1 MVSLKEIFDHL
12 RAMSGGT
19 LTQLQVDATNN
30 VISTMG
36 VEVISN
42 VLGETTQQGYQLTE
56 ATLRKLHSTAN
67 TDFVDIINKHAFNFG
82 ITNKKRMAMFLS
94 HALHESN
101 GFNTLQESF
110 NYKPARLK
118 AVFGS
123 RIPSLNFATNLLAKG
138 KEEVANHLYGGRYG
152 NTEPNDG
159 WLYSGK
165 GIGGLTFKGNYQ
177 EMQTVLNKYGLK
189 YDIVSNPMLLLDK
202 EVATLTYMAYWA
214 SRNVNAYADKNDMV
228 GSTRVINGGTNGL
241 SDRIMYYER
250 ALKHL

>member
-1 MVSLKEIFDHL
+1 MVSLEELFDHL
-12 RAMSGGT
+12 RAMSGGK

-30 VISTMG
+30 VINTMG
-36 VEVISN
+36 VDVVMN
-42 VLGETTQQGYQLTE
+42 MLGEPANQGYILTVDK
-56 ATLRKLHSTAN
+56 LRKLHSTAD
-67 TDFVDIINKHAFNFG
+67 TSFVSIINKHAFNFG
-82 ITNKKRMAMFLS
+82 ITDKKRMAMFLS

-101 GFNTLQESF
+101 GFNKLQESF

-118 AVFGS
+118 EVFGF

-138 KEEVANHLYGGRYG
+138 KEEVANHLYGNRYG
-152 NTEPNDG
+152 NTGPNDG

-165 GIGGLTFKGNYQ
+165 GIGGLTFKDNYRK
-177 EMQTVLNKYGLK
+177 MQSVLNKYGLQ

-202 EVATLTYMAYWA
+202 EVATLSYMAYWA
-214 SRNVNAYADKNDMV
+214 SNNVNAYADKNDMV

>member
-12 RAMSGGT
+12 RVMSGGT

-42 VLGETTQQGYQLTE
+42 VLGETAPQGCQLTE
-56 ATLRKLHSTAN
+56 ATLRKLHSTA
-67 TDFVDIINKHAFNFG
+67 DVEFVSIINKHAFNFG

-94 HALHESN
+94 HAMHESN

-118 AVFGS
+118 AVFGF

-138 KEEVANHLYGGRYG
+138 PPITLPATNPKVAQAIAILSA
-152 NTEPNDG
+152 P
-159 WLYSGK
+159 
-165 GIGGLTFKGNYQ
+165 
-177 EMQTVLNKYGLK
+177 
-189 YDIVSNPMLLLDK
+189 SNPL
-202 EVATLTYMAYWA
+202 A
-214 SRNVNAYADKNDMV
+214 SISGPKAPDAP
-228 GSTRVINGGTNGL
+228 
-241 SDRIMYYER
+241 
-250 ALKHL
+250 

>member
-1 MVSLKEIFDHL
+1 MVSLKELFDHL
-12 RAMSGGT
+12 RTMSGGK
-19 LTQLQVDATNN
+19 LTQAQVDSTNS
-30 VISTMG
+30 I
-36 VEVISN
+36 ISN
-42 VLGETTQQGYQLTE
+42 MGLEVVANMLGEPVQQGYVLT
-56 ATLRKLHSTAN
+56 AQTLRKLHSTAD

-82 ITNKKRMAMFLS
+82 ITDKKRMAMFLS

-118 AVFGS
+118 AVFGF

-152 NTEPNDG
+152 NTGSNDG

-165 GIGGLTFKGNYQ
+165 GIGGLTFKDNYRD
-177 EMQTVLNKYGLK
+177 MQIVLNKYGLK

-202 EVATLTYMAYWA
+202 EVATLTYMAYWT
-214 SRNVNAYADKNDMV
+214 SKDVNKYADKNDMV